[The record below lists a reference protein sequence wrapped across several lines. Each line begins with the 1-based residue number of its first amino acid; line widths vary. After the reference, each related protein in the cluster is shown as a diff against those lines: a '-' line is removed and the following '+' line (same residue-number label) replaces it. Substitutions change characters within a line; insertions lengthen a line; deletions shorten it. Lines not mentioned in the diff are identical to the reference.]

1 MAQLERPIKAGD
13 AGRRSLVQIERVGQ
27 GRLYY
32 ATRLAYA
39 LPTAMDVAANAGI
52 EVHREYSVE
61 RAGKWELLQPPV
73 QIKRGELIRVDLY
86 VSIPAARNFVVVD
99 DPVPGG
105 LEPVNRDLA
114 TASEVDAKKGDFNAA
129 GGAFWFKY
137 SDWIDF
143 GTSFWS
149 FYHQEIRHDS
159 VRFYSEYLP
168 AGNYHLSYTAQAI
181 ATGAFSVLA
190 AEAQEM
196 YDPDVYG
203 KTEAINLQVG
213 ESEVKP

>member
-1 MAQLERPIKAGD
+1 MDGVTFGKAVFKDVRDPMAQLERPIKAGD

-32 ATRLAYA
+32 ATRLDYA

-129 GGAFWFKY
+129 GGLFGLSIPTGSISALAFGVSTIRKY
-137 SDWIDF
+137 GMIPCAF
-143 GTSFWS
+143 IPNTC
-149 FYHQEIRHDS
+149 QPEIIICPIRHRLLRRVHS
-159 VRFYSEYLP
+159 VY
-168 AGNYHLSYTAQAI
+168 
-181 ATGAFSVLA
+181 
-190 AEAQEM
+190 
-196 YDPDVYG
+196 
-203 KTEAINLQVG
+203 
-213 ESEVKP
+213 